1 MLTMEKLL
9 EIIHSGESLGV
20 EFKSDRG
27 KLSDS
32 IIYEEIVALA
42 NTNGGFLLIGV
53 EDDGTITGAKPRH
66 GKTTDSMKIR
76 SAIFN
81 NTVPN
86 LDTSVSVL
94 KHPQGQV
101 LTIQVSPCSEPCATA
116 SGKSLR
122 RNIGPDG
129 KPQTVPFYPRDQRSR
144 RIDLGL
150 MDFSAQVMD
159 EVTFNALDP
168 LEFERL
174 RQSII
179 RLRGDQSLLDLSN
192 EELAKALR
200 LVESR
205 NRKLHPNL
213 AGLLLLGK
221 ADVLEKVLPT
231 HNIYFQV
238 LDSQGNVKVNDAL
251 SRPLISALEE
261 LGTRF
266 AARNE
271 EQEIQVGLV
280 RLPVPDFA
288 PEGFREAVNNA
299 ILHRDYSRL
308 GAVYIQWYPDHLFI
322 ANPGGFPPGISVDN
336 ILVHEPVPRN
346 PRLAEAFK
354 RVGFVEQTGRGVD
367 KIYMGQLHYGRP
379 IPDYSRSNSEGV
391 RVLLRGG
398 EASLQFAAFVYEQN
412 KLQKPL
418 SLDELLALNH
428 LFFERR
434 VDSEIIGK
442 LIQKGTTEGHAVLE
456 RLVERGL
463 LQSKGEKRGRVY
475 HLAAPIYAKLGLP
488 REYVRSWG
496 FEPIQQ
502 EQMILQYIDAHS
514 KITRAD
520 VSELC
525 HLDRNQAYRL
535 LRKMCAKGL
544 IEMKGKLP
552 KGAYYILKQKK

>member
-1 MLTMEKLL
+1 MSIQVNPWVWNLNLTAKSFQIRLSMRKLWPWP
-9 EIIHSGESLGV
+9 I
-20 EFKSDRG
+20 D
-27 KLSDS
+27 
-32 IIYEEIVALA
+32 
-42 NTNGGFLLIGV
+42 GGILLLGV
-53 EDDGTITGAKPRH
+53 EDDGTITGANPRH
-66 GKTTDSMKIR
+66 GKTTDSLKIR

-94 KHPQGQV
+94 NHPQGQV
-101 LTIQVSPCSEPCATA
+101 LAIRVSPCSEPCATA

-144 RIDLGL
+144 RVDLGL
-150 MDFSAQVMD
+150 MDFSAQIMD
-159 EVTFNALDP
+159 GVTFSDLDP

-179 RLRGDQSLLDLSN
+179 RLRGDQALLDLSN

-200 LVESR
+200 LVGSR
-205 NRKLHPNL
+205 SRKLHPNL

-238 LDSQGNVKVNDAL
+238 LDSQGNVKVNDAI
-251 SRPLISALEE
+251 SRPLISAMEE

-308 GAVYIQWYPDHLFI
+308 GAVYIQWHPDHLFI

-379 IPDYSRSNSEGV
+379 IPDYGRSDSEGV

-418 SLDELLALNH
+418 SLNELLAINH

-434 VDSEIIGK
+434 VDSEIIGR

-463 LQSKGEKRGRVY
+463 LQSKGEKRGRAY
-475 HLAAPIYAKLGLP
+475 HLAAPIYAKLGLT
-488 REYVRSWG
+488 REYVRSRG

-502 EQMILQYIDAHS
+502 EQMILQYIDAHA

-520 VSELC
+520 VSSLC
-525 HLDRNQAYRL
+525 MITVHQASKKL
-535 LRKMCAKGL
+535 KKMCDKGL
-544 IEMKGKLP
+544 IQMAGKPP
-552 KGAYYILKQKK
+552 KGAYYIRIAKR